1 MKRFFF
7 NIVTAA
13 GKILDPEGT
22 ELGNLDIARTE
33 AIKDARMLMS
43 DALMEGKDISSR
55 SMEITDETGEVLLM
69 LPFVSAFNR
78 AG

>member
-22 ELGNLDIARTE
+22 ELGDLDIARTE